1 MGNLVVQRKRGEEIC
16 IGENI
21 IVTVLGSIKGKVTIS
36 VRAPDDVRIDRG
48 EIRAKRL
55 AGVPQENR
63 LAAIVREKWSPKSS
77 VAIAAGSTSK
87 KGT

>member
-48 EIRAKRL
+48 EIRKKRL
-55 AGVPQENR
+55 EGIPQENR
-63 LAAIVREKWSPKSS
+63 LAAIVKEKWSPKPS
-77 VAIAAGSTSK
+77 VAVAAGSTSRK
-87 KGT
+87 KV